1 MKNLQRTKLIAFLPL
16 LLISVNLF
24 AHAGGDGTVGDSGGS
39 FKLIGFII
47 TIIYSIII
55 SIVLLYKVKKS
66 RELADQAS
74 ESDFSW
80 NYDELRY
87 QAKKTFLKMQDAW
100 MCRNVDVVKEIITES
115 LYADYKTQLEE
126 MKKTKKMNVLCQIEV
141 KKIWIIGCED
151 YLENS
156 HDRFIAHIHGEMINY
171 TIDEVTGNIID
182 NSLKKIENFTDTYHF
197 IRKNKEW
204 VLDYIDN
211 FVTIFDVIRT
221 KNYQDYISAES
232 DPHSILPLR
241 MNPVN

>member
-1 MKNLQRTKLIAFLPL
+1 MKNLQKPKLMTLLTL

-24 AHAGGDGTVGDSGGS
+24 ARTGGGGSVANSGGS

-55 SIVLLYKVKKS
+55 SIVLFYKVKKS

-87 QAKKTFLKMQDAW
+87 HAKKTFLKMQDAW
-100 MCRNVDVVKEIITES
+100 MSRNVDVVKEIITES
-115 LYADYKTQLEE
+115 LYTDYKTQLEE

-156 HDRFIAHIHGEMINY
+156 HDRFIAHINGEMINY
-171 TIDEVTGNIID
+171 TIDEITGNIID
-182 NSLKKIENFTDTYHF
+182 NSLMKIDNFTDTYHF
-197 IRKNKEW
+197 IRKNKKW

-221 KNYQDYISAES
+221 KNYQVYLNTKIN
-232 DPHSILPLR
+232 PHSILPLR
-241 MNPVN
+241 MTPVN